1 MPSTKPAAG
10 GPSEARQSKG
20 VKISVAHFAAMVDRT
35 PRWVNQL
42 VQDGFIPRL
51 ERGQFSLIDA
61 VRGVM
66 SFYEARLE
74 RTNKT
79 AAASRATDART
90 REIELRIAERRRELI
105 PVEEAKAVVMEYA
118 QMVRAELSGLPAR
131 FTRDVAERRKL
142 EQELDGSFG
151 RIAAACERAA
161 AAVGEPGGAVEAEP
175 EA

>member
-1 MPSTKPAAG
+1 MAEPAEKPRGQTITVTQAA
-10 GPSEARQSKG
+10 ALLN
-20 VKISVAHFAAMVDRT
+20 RT
-35 PRWVNQL
+35 PRWVQNL
-42 VQDGFIPRL
+42 VAAGFIQKSK
-51 ERGQFSLIDA
+51 RGSYSVVEV
-61 VRGVM
+61 VRGAVAY
-66 SFYEARLE
+66 YEDQLE
-74 RTNKT
+74 RTNKS

-118 QMVRAELSGLPAR
+118 QIVRAELSGLPAR